1 MRKGILV
8 AAVAVLVV
16 CALPGLAK
24 NEETYIR
31 VANAAIDRIVAFAT
45 ERIQEAD
52 TYKEMLFWAAWAEFH
67 VKRVLAWLERMIGPV
82 EYEVFYV
89 TVYNEK
95 VGRSVTFDPIH
106 VIGG

>member
-8 AAVAVLVV
+8 VAVAALVAF
-16 CALPGLAK
+16 ALPELAK
-24 NEETYIR
+24 DEGTYIR
-31 VANAAIDRIVAFAT
+31 IANTAIDRIVALAT

-52 TYKEMLFWAAWAEFH
+52 TYAEMLFWAAWAEFH
-67 VKRVLAWLERMIGPV
+67 VQRVLAWLERMIGPV
-82 EYEVFYV
+82 EYEMFYV

-106 VIGG
+106 VIGS

>member
-8 AAVAVLVV
+8 VAVAALVAF
-16 CALPGLAK
+16 ALPGLAK
-24 NEETYIR
+24 DEGTYIR
-31 VANAAIDRIVAFAT
+31 IANAAIDRIVALAT

-52 TYKEMLFWAAWAEFH
+52 TYEEMLFWAAWAEFH
-67 VKRVLAWLERMIGPV
+67 VHRVLAWLERMIGPV
-82 EYEVFYV
+82 EYEMFYV

-106 VIGG
+106 VIGS